1 MSNSNYQYLVCR
13 DAKSDK
19 FKLWEFD
26 PDNPRLVTSVKVSAS
41 ASLHHMN
48 HLIQVGNYVLEWSS
62 LNDDEQYTYR
72 LMEFD
77 PSQAEP
83 FGSVVKGEW
92 TKKAVQAGSWSKR
105 KFFGSRSDF
114 ANSSGAKKG
123 YESGKDVVLHSM
135 HNFVLNWIPTDGRGT
150 YQLFNFDHGS
160 SDPLPAAVTP
170 QGAWL
175 TIQTGHEL
183 VTVGGYVI
191 DWEASSGNYSIWQFD
206 AQNKNPLSYPAI
218 QSGNWKELGI
228 DKKHTLVAIGGE
240 YVLDWVPG
248 DGTYRLWEFDHSFEY
263 ALKGPIRSGKLP
275 KSFSKHST
283 VTPLETLIPVD
294 EKKAKKPGTMDFM
307 RSKIEHVV
315 YYMIENRSLDHVCG
329 WLYENDVPNL
339 LIGSDKPYNG
349 VDKKFKNEYQG
360 KEYAITKYQKGKLP
374 TKKHPFDLDLDQQ
387 DPYHDNSD
395 VMRQLFRH
403 NLEDYA
409 SKGTPDM
416 GGFAWNN
423 GTAEVMT
430 GYTPDQLPVLNGLA
444 SAFAISD
451 EWFCSMPGGTD
462 VNRAFSL
469 TGSSFCQQNNFQN
482 GVEYTEWSDFPH
494 RPSIWKV
501 LWSNGETDWKIYN
514 AVEWFDCKFTYN
526 LFLKGQIPT
535 IDGPFQVGNFAP
547 QIIQFYDDARY
558 DTLPKFSFLEPKWV
572 ASRGSTSY
580 HPGNDLVPGERALK
594 DIFDALQDSPAWE
607 KTLFVIT
614 FDEHGGIADHVPPP
628 YAAKPYANDTVEG
641 FDFDILG
648 VRVPTILVSPWI
660 TEKTVF
666 RSETNAA
673 YDSTSILATVLE
685 WLGIPKSK
693 WGLGERTH
701 NAPTFEGV
709 LTAKK
714 ARKEKVELKTPWD
727 SSNPLEGPVNPDLE
741 VNGLQ
746 ELMTFRMVADISKG
760 QLSSAK
766 AKKLAEEIL
775 ATSPTQ
781 QALHQQLGALHKKYK
796 GS

>member
-1 MSNSNYQYLVCR
+1 MSDNNHQYLVCR
-13 DAKSDK
+13 NPDSDLV
-19 FKLWEFD
+19 KLWAFD
-26 PDNPRLVTSVKVSAS
+26 PDNPRLLSSIKISAS
-41 ASLHHMN
+41 ASIDKNN
-48 HLIQVGNYVLEWSS
+48 HIIQVGNYVLEWSP
-62 LNDDEQYTYR
+62 LNKDDQYSYR
-72 LMEFD
+72 LTEFD
-77 PSQAEP
+77 PGQSNP
-83 FGSVVKGEW
+83 FGSMVEGKW
-92 TKKAVQAGSWSKR
+92 TQKAVQAGSWSKG

-114 ANSSGAKKG
+114 ANASGAKKG

-135 HNFVLNWIPTDGRGT
+135 HNFVLNWIPTAGRGT

-160 SDPLPAAVTP
+160 RDPLPAAITP

-183 VTVGGYVI
+183 IAVGGYVI
-191 DWEASSGNYSIWQFD
+191 DWEASTGNYSIWQFD

-218 QSGNWKELGI
+218 QSGSWEALGI
-228 DKKHTLVAIGGE
+228 NKNHTLIAIGGL
-240 YVLDWVPG
+240 VLDWVPA
-248 DGTYRLWEFDHSFEY
+248 DGTYRLWEFDHNYEN
-263 ALKGPIRSGKLP
+263 ALKGPLKSGKLP
-275 KSFSKHST
+275 KSFAKGST
-283 VTPLETLIPVD
+283 VTALETLIPID
-294 EKKAKKPGTMDFM
+294 AKKAKIPGTMDFM

-329 WLYENDVPNL
+329 WLYENDVPNI

-349 VDKKFKNEYQG
+349 VDKNFTNEYEG
-360 KEYAITKYQKGKLP
+360 KEYAITKYKDGKLP
-374 TKKHPFDLDLDQQ
+374 TKKNPFDLDLDQQ

-395 VMRQLFRH
+395 VMRQLFRG

-409 SKGTPDM
+409 NKGTPDM

-423 GTAEVMT
+423 GTAEIMLS
-430 GYTPDQLPVLNGLA
+430 YTPTQVPILNGLA
-444 SAFAISD
+444 KNFAISD

-462 VNRAFSL
+462 VNRAFAL

-482 GVEYTEWSDFPH
+482 GVEYMEWSDFPH

-535 IDGPFQVGNFAP
+535 VDEPFAVGGYAP
-547 QIIQFYDDARY
+547 QLIQFYDDAKY

-572 ASRGSTSY
+572 ASNGSTSY
-580 HPGNDLVPGERALK
+580 HPGHDLIPGERTLN
-594 DIFDALQDSPAWE
+594 DIFTALQQSPAWE

-614 FDEHGGIADHVPPP
+614 FDEHGGIADHMPPP
-628 YAAKPYANDTVEG
+628 YAVNPYANDSVEG
-641 FDFDILG
+641 FDFDMMG

-660 TEKTVF
+660 SEKTVF
-666 RSETNAA
+666 RSETDTA

-685 WLGIPKSK
+685 WLGIPKSR

-701 NAPTFEGV
+701 CAPTFESV
-709 LTAKK
+709 LTSKK
-714 ARKEKVELKTPWD
+714 PRKEKIVLTPPAD
-727 SSNPLEGPVNPDLE
+727 ASFPAEGPVNANLK

-746 ELMTFRMVADISKG
+746 ELMIPRLVSDITKG
-760 QLSSAK
+760 QLSGAQ
-766 AKKLAEEIL
+766 AIKLANEIL
-775 ATSPTQ
+775 AASPTQ
-781 QALHQQLGALHKKYK
+781 LALHTHIDALHKKYK